1 MSDNSKPTQND
12 ALSFEQWLD
21 KAERLDMGATY
32 GPWQATS
39 TGDKGGTF
47 IEAEHVDVLN
57 YGEAGHGHLRSE
69 YAWMTEEDAEW
80 IAWSRSALP
89 AAVAALR
96 AVADLHQPDDGGH
109 CTECLIG
116 HDCDSF
122 TAGNPVYDAW
132 PCATI
137 TAIQDTLGDHQ

>member
-12 ALSFEQWLD
+12 ALSFELTDWLGTTQ
-21 KAERLDMGATY
+21 RLDGAATP
-32 GPWQATS
+32 GPWETVEDAGRRGHIT
-39 TGDKGGTF
+39 
-47 IEAEHVDVLN
+47 APVDDPEEGAFVTHCEECMGYVLN
-57 YGEAGHGHLRSE
+57 A
-69 YAWMTEEDAEW
+69 ANAEW
-80 IAWSRSALP
+80 IAHARTALP

-96 AVADLHQPDDGGH
+96 AVADLHQPDDNGH

-116 HDCDSF
+116 HDGDSF
-122 TAGNPVYDAW
+122 TAGAPVHDAW

>member
-1 MSDNSKPTQND
+1 MSDNSKPTQNP
-12 ALSFEQWLD
+12 ALSFEQRLD
-21 KAERLDMGATY
+21 KAERLDRGAFGGPWAWGLDSADRIIMTTHGAVPFTLIEGDDFRGAT
-32 GPWQATS
+32 
-39 TGDKGGTF
+39 
-47 IEAEHVDVLN
+47 
-57 YGEAGHGHLRSE
+57 
-69 YAWMTEEDAEW
+69 EEAEW
-80 IAWSRSALP
+80 IAHARTALP

>member
-1 MSDNSKPTQND
+1 MSGNSKPTQND
-12 ALSFEQWLD
+12 ALSFEQRLD
-21 KAERLDMGATY
+21 KAERLDRGAFGGPWAWGLDSADRIIMTTHGAVPFTLIEGDDFRGAT
-32 GPWQATS
+32 
-39 TGDKGGTF
+39 
-47 IEAEHVDVLN
+47 
-57 YGEAGHGHLRSE
+57 
-69 YAWMTEEDAEW
+69 EEAEW
-80 IAWSRSALP
+80 IAHARTALP

-116 HDCDSF
+116 HDGDSF